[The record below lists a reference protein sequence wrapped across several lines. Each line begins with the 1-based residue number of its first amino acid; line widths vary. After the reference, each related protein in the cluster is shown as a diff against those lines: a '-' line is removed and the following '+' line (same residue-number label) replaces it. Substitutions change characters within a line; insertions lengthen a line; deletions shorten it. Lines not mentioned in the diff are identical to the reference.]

1 MKKKN
6 YIPYYYFFSN
16 VSSKMYICSDWLS
29 NFGTC
34 NFWNFSQNANS
45 HAIIIYWSFF
55 PTSPSSKHL
64 LFKQKRITIQ
74 SEGPSVAFAFSS
86 THPDIVRAELRPEIV
101 PSICRSRN
109 PNVIEF
115 SRTSSQKTNDVSFHH
130 LDFEAF

>member
-1 MKKKN
+1 MSVQK
-6 YIPYYYFFSN
+6 YTFVVIDCQTLEPVTFEISHRMRIP
-16 VSSKMYICSDWLS
+16 MLS
-29 NFGTC
+29 LFTGT
-34 NFWNFSQNANS
+34 
-45 HAIIIYWSFF
+45 SFQL
-55 PTSPSSKHL
+55 PPSSKHL